1 MSKQELI
8 VGYDLCAD
16 YSQIS
21 YFDME
26 KMEPDSVA
34 VNQQMQI
41 PTALCKVFADG
52 QWLSGQAALD
62 AAGEGRGVLV
72 RGFAENI
79 GNDPLVDVAGER
91 MEKTELIYLFVA
103 DTLRALDTIVPGAV
117 VGFLTLTAVKMDL
130 VTADAFKNVGSRLG
144 IPAGCLSMQS
154 HMLSYEYYAL
164 CQRRELWTH
173 DVGLFEYDRHG
184 LRYHHLSVSWKHHP
198 PAVTSETTDLTAY
211 LNGHELDSPV
221 GPEMDRKFLEA
232 IRQVSARRTIS
243 TYYLVGEG
251 FEDAGA
257 GSGWMNISLQQLCAM
272 RRHVF
277 VGQNLYARGA
287 CYNSYYQAAA
297 GRKPGF
303 LPVNADLLMKEV
315 YIRSIHRNAPRK
327 VMLVT
332 AGTPWYNAAGENYL
346 LVDGCD
352 QLILHVRDT
361 ITNLEHT
368 VAFPIACLPERP
380 AKTTKLLIQ
389 TVFDAENMCHITAKD
404 VGFGEIFAGTGK
416 IWEMVF
422 DINETLDAAAVSERG
437 SVIEATMPAEAIPLD
452 MKMSGVRIYSLEE
465 LCWYLAENVYAITMD
480 LFDETMFY
488 WMDKVTGNHSLALA
502 LNNYKEGGKPLKE
515 IVRLLLNSVDYLSNS
530 EIAYVYNKLS
540 EIERQNPAEHAR
552 MAADNYCR
560 FGRYMAALKT
570 YHHVIYQMEH
580 VYSHEV
586 TRQFKAETW
595 HNMGIAFLKLHNVA
609 SAAACMQKAFELVKD
624 QSYLEPYIFALQLL
638 GAQDRIL
645 ETARQENIPASMIDG
660 ILAKYQKAEASY
672 ETSERGEKLKAGLAL
687 KKEQRLEDYS
697 RYVEAYLEQEK
708 KKYELA

>member
-1 MSKQELI
+1 MEKQELI

-26 KMEPDSVA
+26 KMEPDSAA

-41 PTALCKVFADG
+41 PTALCKVFAG
-52 QWLSGQAALD
+52 GRWLSGKEALD
-62 AAGEGRGVLV
+62 AAGAGQGVLV
-72 RGFAENI
+72 RGFTENI
-79 GNDPLVDVAGER
+79 GNDPMVDVAGER
-91 MEKTELIYLFVA
+91 MEKSELIYLFVA
-103 DTLRALDTIVPGAV
+103 DTLRALKDLIPGAS

-130 VTADAFKNVGSRLG
+130 AMADALRQAGRRLG
-144 IPAGCLSMQS
+144 LPAGRLSMQS
-154 HMLSYEYYAL
+154 HRLSYEYYAL

-173 DVGLFEYDRHG
+173 DVGLFEYDRRG

-198 PAVTSETTDLTAY
+198 PAVTCETADLTGY
-211 LNGHELDSPV
+211 LDGRELDNPV

-232 IRQVSARRTIS
+232 IREVSARRTIS

-257 GSGWMNISLQQLCAM
+257 GSGWMNVSLQQLCAM

-287 CYNSYYQAAA
+287 CYHSYYMSVP
-297 GRKPGF
+297 GKTPGF
-303 LPVNADLLMKEV
+303 LAVNADLLVKEV
-315 YIRSIHRNAPRK
+315 YIRSIHRNAPHK
-327 VMLVT
+327 VMLVP
-332 AGTPWYNAAGENYL
+332 AGTPWYSAAGENYL
-346 LVDGCD
+346 LVDGCE

-361 ITNLEHT
+361 MTNLEHT
-368 VAFPIACLPERP
+368 VVFPVVGLPERP
-380 AKTTKLLIQ
+380 AKTTRLLIR
-389 TVFDAENMCHITAKD
+389 TVFDTEAICHMTVKD

-416 IWEMVF
+416 VWEMAF
-422 DINETLDAAAVSERG
+422 DVNEAPETPAVSERG
-437 SVIEATMPAEAIPLD
+437 TVIEATAPAEVTPLD

-465 LCWYLAENVYAITMD
+465 LCWYMAENVYAITME

-502 LNNYKEGGKPLKE
+502 LNNYKEAGKPLKE
-515 IVRLLLNSVDYLSNS
+515 IVRLLLNSVDYLSNA
-530 EIAYVYNKLS
+530 EIARVYNKLS

-580 VYSHEV
+580 VYSNDV
-586 TRQFKAETW
+586 TRQFRAETW
-595 HNMGIAFLKLHNVA
+595 HNMGVAFLKLHHVR
-609 SAAACMQKAFELVKD
+609 SAASCMQKAFELQKE
-624 QSYLEPYIFALQLL
+624 QSYLEAYIYTLQLL

-645 ETARQENIPASMIDG
+645 EAARQESIPSAMIDE
-660 ILAKYQKAEASY
+660 ILAKYQKAEAAY
-672 ETSERGEKLKAGLAL
+672 ETSARGEKMKAGLAL

-697 RYVEAYLEQEK
+697 RYVEEYLKNEK
-708 KKYELA
+708 KKYALP

>member
-1 MSKQELI
+1 MGKQELF

-26 KMEPDSVA
+26 KMEPDSVP
-34 VNQQMQI
+34 VHQQMQI

-52 QWLSGQAALD
+52 RWLAGQEALET
-62 AAGEGRGVLV
+62 AKEGRGVLV

-79 GNDPLVDVAGER
+79 GSDPLVDVAGER
-91 MEKTELIYLFVA
+91 MEKGELIYLFVA
-103 DTLRALDTIVPGAV
+103 DTLRALESIVPEAAI
-117 VGFLTLTAVKMDL
+117 GFLTLTTVKMDL
-130 VTADAFKNVGSRLG
+130 ATADALKYAGSRLG
-144 IPAGCLSMQS
+144 IPAGRLSMQS

-198 PAVTSETTDLTAY
+198 PAVTSATTDLTGY
-211 LNGHELDSPV
+211 LDGRELDSPV

-232 IRQVSARRTIS
+232 IREVSARRTIS

-287 CYNSYYQAAA
+287 CYNSYYQAL
-297 GRKPGF
+297 GKKPGF
-303 LPVNADLLMKEV
+303 LAVNVDLLTKEV
-315 YIRSIHRNAPRK
+315 YIRSIHRNTPHK

-332 AGTPWYNAAGENYL
+332 AGTPWYSAAGENYL
-346 LVDGCD
+346 LVDGCE

-368 VAFPIACLPERP
+368 VAFPLAGLPKRAP
-380 AKTTKLLIQ
+380 KTTKLFVQ
-389 TVFDAENMCHITAKD
+389 TSFDSENMCHITATD
-404 VGFGEIFAGTGK
+404 AGFGEILAGTGK
-416 IWEMVF
+416 VWEMAF
-422 DINETLDAAAVSERG
+422 DINETSEMAAGSERG
-437 SVIEATMPAEAIPLD
+437 TVIEAAAPAENVPLD
-452 MKMSGVRIYSLEE
+452 MKMSGMRIYSLEE
-465 LCWYLAENVYAITMD
+465 LCWYLAENVYAITME

-502 LNNYKEGGKPLKE
+502 LRNYKEGGKPLKE

-540 EIERQNPAEHAR
+540 EIERQNPAEHAK
-552 MAADNYCR
+552 MAADNYCK

-570 YHHVIYQMEH
+570 YHHVVYQMEH
-580 VYSHEV
+580 VYNNDV

-595 HNMGIAFLKLHNVA
+595 HNMGIAFMKLHNVGA
-609 SAAACMQKAFELVKD
+609 AAACMQKAFGLVKD
-624 QSYLEPYIFALQLL
+624 QSFLEPYIYTLQLL

-645 ETARQENIPASMIDG
+645 ETARQENIPASMIDE
-660 ILAKYQKAEASY
+660 ILAKYQKARAAY
-672 ETSERGEKLKAGLAL
+672 ETSERGGRLKAGLAL
-687 KKEQRLEDYS
+687 KKEQGLEDYS
-697 RYVEAYLEQEK
+697 RYVETYLENEK
-708 KKYELA
+708 KKYALP